1 MAERRMFAK
10 TVIDSDAFTDMP
22 LSTQALYFHLSMRAD
37 DDGFLNSAQKI
48 MRMIGA
54 AKNDFDL
61 LIAKRF
67 IIQFPDGI
75 CVIKHWRIH
84 NYLRKDRYVET
95 VYTEHKAALSIKENG
110 AYSVQISGENAVGI
124 PDGNQRLTQVRI
136 DKDRLGKDS
145 IVKDSVESAPAA
157 RHIKG
162 QHGYVK
168 LTDEEYSHLLKDL
181 GQAELDRVIAY
192 IDESAAATGNKNK
205 WKDWNLVLR
214 KASREKWGVRNDR
227 KQNDIPPR
235 AAQTNNPFKRMLA
248 EESHEST

>member
-110 AYSVQISGENAVGI
+110 AYSVQISGEDPVGI

-136 DKDRLGKDS
+136 GKDRLGKDS
-145 IVKDSVESAPAA
+145 LGEGNEASPAA
-157 RHIKG
+157 RHTRG

-168 LTDEEYSHLLKDL
+168 LNDEEYSRLVQDL
-181 GQAELDRVIAY
+181 GQTELDRVIAY
-192 IDESAAATGNKNK
+192 VDESAAATGNKNK

-214 KASREKWGVRNDR
+214 KASREKWGTRSNQ
-227 KQNDIPPR
+227 KQNQGATDDDKCYSKNGLKFR
-235 AAQTNNPFKRMLA
+235 SSL
-248 EESHEST
+248 

>member
-10 TVIDSDAFTDMP
+10 TIIDSDAFTDMP

-54 AKNDFDL
+54 AKNDFDVL
-61 LIAKRF
+61 VAKRF

-84 NYLRKDRYVET
+84 NYLRKDRYTET

-110 AYSVQISGENAVGI
+110 AYSVQISGENPIGI
-124 PDGNQRLTQVRI
+124 PAGNQRLTQVREVE
-136 DKDRLGKDS
+136 GS
-145 IVKDSVESAPAA
+145 EVECSEVKGNKENTPAA
-157 RHIKG
+157 RHARG

-168 LTDEEYSHLLKDL
+168 LTDDEYNRLIQDL
-181 GQAELDRVIAY
+181 GEAEAARVIAY
-192 IDESAAATGNKNK
+192 VDESAAATGNKNR

-214 KASREKWGVRNDR
+214 KASREKWGARGQHQSKGVTDNEQRYRTDGFR
-227 KQNDIPPR
+227 
-235 AAQTNNPFKRMLA
+235 TSL
-248 EESHEST
+248 